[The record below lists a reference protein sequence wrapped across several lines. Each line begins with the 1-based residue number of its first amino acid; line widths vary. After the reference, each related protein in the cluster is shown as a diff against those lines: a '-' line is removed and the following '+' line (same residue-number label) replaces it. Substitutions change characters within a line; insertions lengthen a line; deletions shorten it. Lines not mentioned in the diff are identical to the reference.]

1 MKNVRD
7 FRIGSFYLRV
17 LDDGSVQKRGQDDAS
32 FVCIR
37 KYPRAA
43 DAEAAIRRV
52 WPEAQEIGRETP
64 TQACEKNNK
73 RR

>member
-1 MKNVRD
+1 MRE
-7 FRIGSFYLRV
+7 FRIGNFQLRV
-17 LDDGSVQKRGQDDAS
+17 MEDGSVLKRGPDDPT
-32 FVCIR
+32 FLCIK

-52 WPEAQEIGRETP
+52 WPEAQEINREGR
-64 TQACEKNNK
+64 EKNNK